1 METIT
6 NTTIE
11 SIRSLTSI
19 PSIPSIDKTTEYIT
33 FETIAPILCTMLTT
47 GLLIYI
53 DNVLKPRKGRYYI
66 VHSLANACI
75 TALSIQDVISIYKN
89 PYASMDDSST
99 ALWSSSITY
108 SVHFYHF
115 ASYYKT
121 FRFDDWLHHILMIF
135 VALPLAGYFGSLKL
149 LSHSLFYTTGLP
161 GMIDYALL
169 FLVRNNKIQRFTE
182 KSVNRL
188 LNIVIR
194 CPGCVIH
201 SYLTLILVQEVT
213 NPVEQYIGT
222 ITGLLVYWNGI
233 YFMDQVV
240 GNYYIVAKEQQE
252 TKTN

>member
-6 NTTIE
+6 NTTME
-11 SIRSLTSI
+11 SLTSI
-19 PSIPSIDKTTEYIT
+19 QSFTSIPSIDKTTEYIT
-33 FETIAPILCTMLTT
+33 YETMIPILFTMLTT
-47 GLLIYI
+47 GLLMYT
-53 DNVLKPRKGRYYI
+53 DNILQPLKGRYYI
-66 VHSLANACI
+66 VHSLANAAI
-75 TALSIQDVISIYKN
+75 VALSIQDVISIYKN
-89 PYASMDDSST
+89 PYASMDESTT

-169 FLVRNNKIQRFTE
+169 SLVRNNKIQRFTE

-188 LNIVIR
+188 LNIMIR

-201 SYLTLILVQEVT
+201 SYLTLLLVQEVT
-213 NPVEQYIGT
+213 TPVEQYIGV
-222 ITGLLVYWNGI
+222 ITGLLVYWNGV